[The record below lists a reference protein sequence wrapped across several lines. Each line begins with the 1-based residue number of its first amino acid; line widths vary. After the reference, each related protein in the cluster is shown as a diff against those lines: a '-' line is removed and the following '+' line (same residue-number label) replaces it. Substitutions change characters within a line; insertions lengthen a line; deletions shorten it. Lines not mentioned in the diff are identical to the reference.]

1 MNLLFVCRY
10 NRFRSVM
17 AEAFFKKYN
26 TNPSI
31 HVRSAAPI
39 RGGPQ
44 RESIIKAAKEF
55 NLTIKRSPSGLT
67 APLMRWQ
74 DVTVVVA
81 DDVPAAL
88 FDKNKKLGK
97 RVIAWNIRDAQKDT
111 VEERIRITRIIKK
124 KVLDLVKELA

>member
-1 MNLLFVCRY
+1 MNVLFVCRY

-17 AEAFFKKYN
+17 AEAFFKRYN

-31 HVRSAAPI
+31 HVKSAAPI

-44 RESIIKAAKEF
+44 RESILKAAKEF
-55 NLTIKRSPSGLT
+55 NLKIKTHPSGLT
-67 APLMRWQ
+67 SRLMRWQ

-97 RVIAWNIRDAQKDT
+97 KVIAWKIPDAHNDT
-111 VEERIRITRIIKK
+111 VQERVKITRMIQK
-124 KVLDLVKELA
+124 KVKALAKEWA